1 MQVCPYPCPGPRTS
15 VSGSGSSWEGDFQL
29 MGIGTMAKRER
40 YTMERWRAR
49 ERLRANE
56 GRQSRVGRPARRA
69 GNCPRVRVRAR
80 RWKKKGGPCKYQKA
94 GGRIA
99 QARPLLQ
106 QSLEIHDTSRR
117 FFFALA
123 VCQTKGRNSESVVGR
138 C

>member
-1 MQVCPYPCPGPRTS
+1 MPRAS
-15 VSGSGSSWEGDFQL
+15 DECLGVGQQL
-29 MGIGTMAKRER
+29 GGRFSTDGNWDNGEKREIHDGE
-40 YTMERWRAR
+40 MESKR
-49 ERLRANE
+49 EAESDE